1 MPCLIGLQGLIRGQR
16 FPLKTQVLIGRC
28 PEADIHLL
36 DTMVTRRHCVLSIGP
51 QGCVIEDLGSRN
63 GTFVNGNP
71 ITRPTPL
78 KDGDVIRIHAHEF
91 RFADAGDPTASSV
104 VLTDSKAEKTS
115 SIVDAVEVRKGG
127 TGDLTDAARGAEAFA
142 SVLKRLE
149 TVVEV
154 SCAVCGLLDLDPLL
168 DEVMNCFL
176 KLFPRMER
184 GFVLL
189 RDPQSDTLE
198 VKLARHRDPN
208 ASRTIS
214 VSRHIIDAAIE
225 RRAGILSADAMDDT
239 RFTGAG
245 SVLDFRIRSMMC
257 APLIA
262 KEEVLGAI
270 HLDTSSGEPF
280 AREDLEMFTLV
291 ANQTAVALSN
301 VRMHEQLRKR
311 EAVEQDLAMARHV
324 QHSFLPAE
332 LPDLPGLAFAVTY
345 RAALEVGGDLY
356 DFIPLRDGRLGI
368 VIGDVMGKG
377 MHAALMMVRVMSDVR
392 YLAMSDPEPASV
404 LTRLNLSLSRRGTQ
418 GSFVTGLFMVLDP
431 ATRELVFSNAAHYPP
446 VLRGKD
452 DKVSRE
458 IGAGEAGL
466 PLGAIEES
474 EFPQESLILQP
485 GDCVLTYTDGVT
497 EAENASEALYGA
509 ERLNAALSASEA
521 RPAALL
527 NGLLDDVKSFV
538 GDTPPSD
545 DLTVLAFGVKVD

>member
-1 MPCLIGLQGLIRGQR
+1 MSSLVGIQGLARDRR
-16 FPLKTQVLIGRC
+16 FPLKSQVLIGRC

-36 DTMVTRRHCVLSIGP
+36 DTMVTRRHCVLSAGP
-51 QGCVIEDLGSRN
+51 RGYVISDLGSRN

-71 ITRPTPL
+71 IARPTTL
-78 KDGDVIRIHAHEF
+78 KDGDVIRVHTHEF
-91 RFADAGDPTASSV
+91 RFVAPGEATASSV
-104 VLTDSKAEKTS
+104 ILTETDARKTS
-115 SIVDAVEVRKGG
+115 SIVDAVEVRNGG
-127 TGDLTDAARGAEAFA
+127 TGDLTDAARGADALVN
-142 SVLKRLE
+142 VLKRLE

-154 SCAVCGLLDLDPLL
+154 SRAVCGLLDLNPLL

-189 RDPQSDTLE
+189 RHRESGSLE
-198 VKLARHRDPN
+198 VKLARHRDPT
-208 ASRTIS
+208 ADQTIS

-225 RRAGILSADAMDDT
+225 RRAGILSADAMDDA
-239 RFTGAG
+239 RFSGAG
-245 SVLDFRIRSMMC
+245 SVMDFHIRSMMC

-270 HLDTSSGEPF
+270 HLDTTSGVPF
-280 AREDLEMFTLV
+280 AREDLELFTLV

-301 VRMHEQLRKR
+301 VRMHEELRKR

-332 LPDLPGLAFAVTY
+332 LPDLAGMAFAVAY
-345 RAALEVGGDLY
+345 RAALDVGGDFY

-377 MHAALMMVRVMSDVR
+377 MHAALMMARVMSDVR

-404 LTRLNLSLSRRGTQ
+404 LARLNESLSRRGTQ
-418 GSFVTGLFMVLDP
+418 ESFVTGLFMVLDP

-446 VLRGKD
+446 LLRRKTD
-452 DKVSRE
+452 TTPRE
-458 IGAGEAGL
+458 IASVEAGL
-466 PLGAIEES
+466 PLGAVEES
-474 EFPQESLILQP
+474 EYSRESLILQP

-497 EAENASEALYGA
+497 EAENNQEALYGA
-509 ERLNAALSASEA
+509 ERLHAALSAAEA

-527 NGLLDDVKSFV
+527 NGLLDGVKSFV
-538 GDTPPSD
+538 GDTPQSD
-545 DLTVLAFGVKVD
+545 DLTILIFGVKDS